1 MERNKESNYYFLP
14 VQHIGT
20 LQLSFLIV
28 FLLFTENT
36 YSVKVSSD
44 GGKGRDKVNQSQ
56 TNSLYDLADIL
67 GTQVGDE
74 VVEAEKGNQN
84 DETASETDNDEED
97 KEEDEEDDEE
107 AGKGVPGRHCLN
119 NEWVRTKEDVA
130 REEEVC
136 KMIMEEAI
144 DEYKNCKSIDL
155 KER

>member
-1 MERNKESNYYFLP
+1 M
-14 VQHIGT
+14 
-20 LQLSFLIV
+20 SFLIV

-44 GGKGRDKVNQSQ
+44 GAKGRDKVNQSQ

-119 NEWVRTKEDVA
+119 NEWVRTKELLA
-130 REEEVC
+130 RDEEVC
-136 KMIMEEAI
+136 KKIMEEAI

>member
-1 MERNKESNYYFLP
+1 M
-14 VQHIGT
+14 
-20 LQLSFLIV
+20 SFLIV

-84 DETASETDNDEED
+84 DETASQTDNDEED
-97 KEEDEEDDEE
+97 KEEDEEDAEE